1 MSGGLNCY
9 PGSDV
14 LINNYNIRDKELLEK
29 LEIQKVMVKLLG
41 LDTKPERILYTY
53 DKLHLINIHKFL
65 FGDIYSWAG
74 NFRREKLLFYGII

>member
-29 LEIQKVMVKLLG
+29 LETQKVMVKLLS
-41 LDTKPERILYTY
+41 LDTNSSLTVERV
-53 DKLHLINIHKFL
+53 KN
-65 FGDIYSWAG
+65 SG
-74 NFRREKLLFYGII
+74 NPFK

>member
-65 FGDIYSWAG
+65 FGDIYSWTG

>member
-1 MSGGLNCY
+1 
-9 PGSDV
+9 
-14 LINNYNIRDKELLEK
+14 
-29 LEIQKVMVKLLG
+29 MVKLLG